1 MCLFSQVCIILNP
14 LDRPFGAN
22 YVEIK
27 KKKKIKLT
35 SCISNYSRKM
45 NIMQSGR
52 KDYATAL
59 DENPKTHKPNEKMGT
74 YATTKQANL
83 CCKIT
88 GP

>member
-1 MCLFSQVCIILNP
+1 MCLFSQICIIVSP

-45 NIMQSGR
+45 NISQAEGIMQPPWTKTQKPINLMEKWELMR
-52 KDYATAL
+52 QLNKQTAV
-59 DENPKTHKPNEKMGT
+59 G
-74 YATTKQANL
+74 
-83 CCKIT
+83 KIT